1 MEMNEES
8 INNLWVIVE
17 KTHKQVLAMKFLG
30 EFKAYVVSGF
40 STKTRDNP
48 FNEAYNAIDITD
60 ISVNLPILPSELNP
74 QSFEEKLRGRSVKN
88 FKFGGDDYF
97 WLIKSGKTEYL

>member
-8 INNLWVIVE
+8 IKNLWVIVE

-97 WLIKSGKTEYL
+97 G

>member
-8 INNLWVIVE
+8 IKNLWVIVE

-40 STKTRDNP
+40 STKESYG
-48 FNEAYNAIDITD
+48 NE
-60 ISVNLPILPSELNP
+60 
-74 QSFEEKLRGRSVKN
+74 RGKYQ
-88 FKFGGDDYF
+88 KFMGNSRKDP
-97 WLIKSGKTEYL
+97 